1 VRALDCIFSIQICRL
16 GNFLP
21 QMMLIAQHSNI
32 NLKWALYFV
41 YNHAMSTAV
50 MLWCIASLGSVE
62 LRKLEPEQ

>member
-1 VRALDCIFSIQICRL
+1 
-16 GNFLP
+16 
-21 QMMLIAQHSNI
+21 MMLIAQHSNI